1 MIAIISIC
9 ICILC
14 AIVIFL
20 TWRTE
25 FSKRKIKRLEKEMR
39 ITQVKLESLERTIE
53 NLSWD
58 LNLAGGRN
66 GKN

>member
-9 ICILC
+9 VCILC
-14 AIVIFL
+14 AIAIFL

-25 FSKRKIKRLEKEMR
+25 FSKRKIKRLENELR
-39 ITQVKLESLERTIE
+39 IAQVKLDCLYRTVE